1 MKPSS
6 KNEAMNGLVKAYIA
20 QKKADK
26 ADGTHHADTWKHL
39 NGEAT
44 EIKKYDLASLYWK
57 GLAEAMA
64 TFETAVVTYK
74 DGHTANSILWKDG
87 DALARVGG
95 KKAHVYAIEM
105 NEIGSVTFHVADFD
119 GSEKEAI
126 KPTDETSSSV
136 LAMLLALD
144 NVDDAAIGDVP
155 SQSDFEELVKVTPTD
170 INVDANGYAIL
181 EHDGT
186 EITGQAKKVKFAQ
199 TDKSASF
206 SEVTIPSASDLKT
219 KDGTGFGLNI
229 LTLNL
234 NECMSENDFN
244 ELVQYINQEIVVA
257 KIYDITL
264 PDLTGVDVVKFN
276 IVSAAGTFHTTFYRN
291 SKNIS
296 QFNWLCNWANSDNF
310 IQMVTITGFTD
321 NTVNT
326 IKYNGIM
333 QTDASDLATTEQ
345 LNAKQPTLYRH
356 TITIYEGNTQDG
368 NSVCFTA
375 YTPSNTPIDSIQ
387 DLTASADGSNKLAN
401 TDLACF
407 GVSGTAEALV
417 LYNGIHIGTDLA
429 STTFR
434 KAVGGSV
441 AFSSAFATYTIT
453 DDVTLN

>member
-1 MKPSS
+1 M
-6 KNEAMNGLVKAYIA
+6 
-20 QKKADK
+20 
-26 ADGTHHADTWKHL
+26 
-39 NGEAT
+39 
-44 EIKKYDLASLYWK
+44 
-57 GLAEAMA
+57 
-64 TFETAVVTYK
+64 
-74 DGHTANSILWKDG
+74 
-87 DALARVGG
+87 
-95 KKAHVYAIEM
+95 
-105 NEIGSVTFHVADFD
+105 
-119 GSEKEAI
+119 
-126 KPTDETSSSV
+126 
-136 LAMLLALD
+136 
-144 NVDDAAIGDVP
+144 
-155 SQSDFEELVKVTPTD
+155 KVTPTD

-219 KDGTGFGLNI
+219 KDGTSLGGGLPEPWIADEHGIGFWAKSSG
-229 LTLNL
+229 
-234 NECMSENDFN
+234 ESAENDLFSGLISLGGEIAGLGSKGISN
-244 ELVQYINQEIVVA
+244 DYIAVFMP
-257 KIYDITL
+257 TF
-264 PDLTGVDVVKFN
+264 TSDVPLF
-276 IVSAAGTFHTTFYRN
+276 
-291 SKNIS
+291 
-296 QFNWLCNWANSDNF
+296 
-310 IQMVTITGFTD
+310 GFQTTD
-321 NTVNT
+321 NIFSQLLLPKSFFTETT
-326 IKYNGIM
+326 II
-333 QTDASDLATTEQ
+333 DLGDI
-345 LNAKQPTLYRH
+345 AKKQSILYRH